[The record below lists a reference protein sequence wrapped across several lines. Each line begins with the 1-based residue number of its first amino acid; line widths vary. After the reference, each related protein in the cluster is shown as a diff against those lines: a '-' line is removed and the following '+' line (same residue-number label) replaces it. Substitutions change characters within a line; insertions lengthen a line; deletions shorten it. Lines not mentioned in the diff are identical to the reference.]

1 MNFFSK
7 EWLYIGAAAAIA
19 VLAVY
24 RLASLKRRKL
34 LSQFASARLLPQLA
48 GNFSEAKF
56 FLKRALFLAGVIF
69 VFIAMARPQWG
80 YRWEETKTRGIDIIF
95 AIDTSKSMLAED
107 VTPNRLER
115 AKLAVMD
122 LVNALKG
129 DKIGIVAFSGQAFL
143 QCPLTL
149 DYDAFRLSLDALDT
163 DIIKRGGTN
172 IAAAIAESEV
182 AFADTS
188 NKKTIVLISDGEELE
203 ASALA
208 KAEECAKR
216 DVTIYTLG
224 VGGVKGKQI
233 PIRDARGRL
242 TYVKDEFGNAVTSKL
257 NEEVLEKIAKTTGGF
272 YEPLSANGMD
282 LIYEEGLKKIPQ
294 HEMSARMKQLAI
306 ERFQIPL
313 LIAII
318 LLALEPLIGTRKF
331 FVRARFGGKA
341 ALLAVAAA
349 LSAGFPEDARA
360 DEGDGGGD
368 APERRAFNEG
378 VDAYEKRDFAGAKEK
393 FTEAIRL
400 DEELKIHPKSFYNMA
415 ASDYR
420 AARDA
425 FAKARPASE
434 FKNLD
439 RRILAQTVQTSQN
452 SAVLLRE
459 GLELLK
465 REQAAA
471 KQAEGKGDEAVKAAA
486 QNSPLRDKQFQ
497 ERLKQGIS
505 QCEAAEKSADE
516 AQKSISEN
524 IGTIAAAA
532 ASLDS
537 SIKSL
542 NSALAIDPE
551 YAKAK
556 KNLATAKSA
565 QKNLNSE
572 TDILQNALS
581 AFTDQNGDVRAA
593 VENLK
598 KIKEELKKLLRD
610 DQNQNQ
616 QNQNQQNQQNQ
627 DQQNQNQQNQNQQ
640 NQQNQNQQNQQNQDQ
655 NQQQSQSQQN
665 QDQQQQNQNKDQQ
678 QNQQDKQ
685 NQQGQ
690 QGQDQQQQQNQQ
702 DKDKDGQKTDSEK
715 SEDNQKQDASK
726 GSDSREQKPGSDSRQ
741 NDNSDQN
748 KDEQAIDSGAPREEK
763 NADNPKDNQAQQ
775 GEESGERRDEQ
786 AAPADNR
793 QLRQVEAGTEAKD
806 DKAGENYRKAAGAMS
821 RAEARQLLDALKADE
836 KSLPHSGFGEQR
848 RRYEEKTYKDW

>member
-34 LSQFASARLLPQLA
+34 LKQFASARLLPQLA

-56 FLKRALFLAGVIF
+56 FVKRALFLAGVIF

-216 DVTIYTLG
+216 GVTIYTLG
-224 VGGVKGKQI
+224 VGGVKGRQI
-233 PIRDARGRL
+233 PIRDARGKL

-257 NEEVLEKIAKTTGGF
+257 NEEVLEKIAKATGGF

-331 FVRARFGGKA
+331 FVRAGFGGKA
-341 ALLAVAAA
+341 ALLALVAA
-349 LSAGFPEDARA
+349 LSSAFPEDARA
-360 DEGDGGGD
+360 DGADGGD
-368 APERRAFNEG
+368 APERKAFNEG
-378 VDAYEKRDFAGAKEK
+378 VDAYEKRDFVGAKEK

-439 RRILAQTVQTSQN
+439 RRILAQTVQTAQN
-452 SAVLLRE
+452 SAALLRE
-459 GLELLK
+459 GLDLLK
-465 REQAAA
+465 REQDAA
-471 KQAEGKGDEAVKAAA
+471 KQAEGKGEEAVKAAI

-505 QCEAAEKSADE
+505 QCEAAEKSADD
-516 AQKSISEN
+516 AQKSVSEN
-524 IGTIAAAA
+524 LGAIAAAT
-532 ASLDS
+532 ASLES

-542 NSALAIDPE
+542 NSALAIDPD

-581 AFTDQNGDVRAA
+581 AFTDQNGDVRAS

-627 DQQNQNQQNQNQQ
+627 DQQNQNQQNQ
-640 NQQNQNQQNQQNQDQ
+640 DQ
-655 NQQQSQSQQN
+655 NQQQNQSGQNQSQEQQQDRQN
-665 QDQQQQNQNKDQQ
+665 QNQAQQQNQQ
-678 QNQQDKQ
+678 QNQQDR
-685 NQQGQ
+685 QQ
-690 QGQDQQQQQNQQ
+690 QDQQSQQ
-702 DKDKDGQKTDSEK
+702 DKEQNKDGQKTDSEK
-715 SEDNQKQDASK
+715 GKDNQKQDASK
-726 GSDSREQKPGSDSRQ
+726 GSDNREQKSDADSRQ
-741 NDNSDQN
+741 NDNGDQN
-748 KDEQAIDSGAPREEK
+748 KDEQAADTGAPRDEK
-763 NADNPKDNQAQQ
+763 NADNSKDEKARQ
-775 GEESGERRDEQ
+775 GEEGRERREEQ

-793 QLRQVEAGTEAKD
+793 QLRQAEAGTEDKD
-806 DKAGENYRKAAGAMS
+806 GKAGENYRKAAGAMS